1 MIPLA
6 AMVLGA
12 LAGVGLFTAVL
23 GLQERPARDKPSRL
37 REFRSKAAGVEL
49 SSSANDT
56 LAMIGLGAVLAFG
69 AWYATGWV
77 VAGLLGAT
85 AGVMGPMMWR
95 APRKRR
101 DFIDEIEAYSQWTE
115 QIRDLVA
122 ASGSLFEAV
131 TLSADQAP
139 PRLRPKVVQMAS
151 IARTLGLP
159 AALDWFAAEMD
170 SPFADRL
177 VLGMKIAWDSG
188 ARVSEAFESTAR
200 ATRSEVEMRRRNE
213 VANARAWTQ
222 VISIVGVTVG
232 SVVVM
237 FVFNKGFFDPF
248 GSLIGQVVLL
258 AVGVLIFGNVYWVLR
273 LSESGAPVRLLTSEG
288 DKPAEGVAA
297 ALSGE
302 GADPP
307 PPPGGGPGRPRR
319 HGQDSG
325 TGTLTPW

>member
-1 MIPLA
+1 MVPLA
-6 AMVLGA
+6 AVLFGA
-12 LAGVGLFTAVL
+12 LVGVGLFAMII
-23 GLQERPARDKPSRL
+23 GAQKRPVREKKARL
-37 REFRSKAAGVEL
+37 RQFRSRAASIEL
-49 SSSANDT
+49 SSSMNDT
-56 LAMIGLGAVLAFG
+56 LAMMGLGAVLAFG

-77 VAGLLGAT
+77 VAALIGLT
-85 AGVMGPMMWR
+85 SGVMGPIMWR

-101 DFIDEIEAYSQWTE
+101 EFTNEIEAYSQWTE

-139 PRLRPKVVQMAS
+139 TRLRPKVVQMAL

-159 AALDWFAAEMD
+159 AGLDWFAAEMD

-200 ATRSEVEMRRRNE
+200 AMRAEVEMRRRNE

-222 VISIVGVTVG
+222 VIAMVGVTVG
-232 SVVVM
+232 SVLFM
-237 FVFNKGFFDPF
+237 FVFNKEFFDPF
-248 GSLIGQVVLL
+248 GSAVGQATLL
-258 AVGVLIFGNVYWVLR
+258 AVGVLIFGNIYWVLK
-273 LSESGAPVRLLTSEG
+273 LSELGIPVRLLAPGG
-288 DKPAEGVAA
+288 DKLAEGVVA

-302 GADPP
+302 D
-307 PPPGGGPGRPRR
+307 
-319 HGQDSG
+319 Q
-325 TGTLTPW
+325 

>member
-1 MIPLA
+1 MVPLA
-6 AMVLGA
+6 AVAFGA
-12 LAGVGLFTAVL
+12 LAGVGLFAAIL
-23 GLQERPARDKPSRL
+23 GLQMRPVRPKQDRL
-37 REFRSKAAGVEL
+37 RQFRAQATRIEL

-56 LAMIGLGAVLAFG
+56 LAMIGLGAVLGFG

-77 VAGLLGAT
+77 AAGLIGIAAGA
-85 AGVMGPMMWR
+85 MGPMMWR
-95 APRKRR
+95 APRQRR
-101 DFIDEIEAYSQWTE
+101 DFTDEIEAYSQWTE
-115 QIRDLVA
+115 QIRDLVS

-131 TLSADQAP
+131 TLSSGQAP
-139 PRLRPKVVQMAS
+139 SRLRPQVVQMAS

-200 ATRSEVEMRRRNE
+200 AMRAEVEMRRRNE

-222 VISIVGVTVG
+222 VVSIIGVTVV
-232 SVVVM
+232 SALFM
-237 FVFNKGFFDPF
+237 FVFNREFFDPF
-248 GSLIGQVVLL
+248 GSVIGQGVLL

-273 LSESGAPVRLLTSEG
+273 LSESGAPVRLLSSEG
-288 DKPAEGVAA
+288 EQLADEVLA

-302 GADPP
+302 D
-307 PPPGGGPGRPRR
+307 
-319 HGQDSG
+319 Q
-325 TGTLTPW
+325 

>member
-1 MIPLA
+1 MVPVA
-6 AMVLGA
+6 AVLFGA
-12 LAGVGLFTAVL
+12 LVGVGLFAMII
-23 GLQERPARDKPSRL
+23 GGQKRPVREKKARL
-37 REFRSKAAGVEL
+37 RQFRSRAARIEL
-49 SSSANDT
+49 SSSMNDT
-56 LAMIGLGAVLAFG
+56 LAMLGLGAVLAFG

-77 VAGLLGAT
+77 VAALIGLT
-85 AGVMGPMMWR
+85 AGVMGPLMWR

-101 DFIDEIEAYSQWTE
+101 EFTNEIEAYSQWTE

-139 PRLRPKVVQMAS
+139 SRLRPKVVQMAS

-159 AALDWFAAEMD
+159 AGLDWFAAEMD

-200 ATRSEVEMRRRNE
+200 AMRTEVEMRRRNE

-222 VISIVGVTVG
+222 VIAMVGVTVG
-232 SVVVM
+232 SVLFM
-237 FVFNKGFFDPF
+237 FVFNKPFFDPF
-248 GSLIGQVVLL
+248 GTVIGQATLL
-258 AVGVLIFGNVYWVLR
+258 AVGVLIFGNIYWVLK
-273 LSESGAPVRLLTSEG
+273 LSETGIPVRLLAPDGDKLSEG
-288 DKPAEGVAA
+288 MVA

-302 GADPP
+302 D
-307 PPPGGGPGRPRR
+307 
-319 HGQDSG
+319 Q
-325 TGTLTPW
+325 

>member
-1 MIPLA
+1 MVPLA
-6 AMVLGA
+6 AVLFGA
-12 LAGVGLFTAVL
+12 LTGVGLFAVVL
-23 GLQERPARDKPSRL
+23 GSQKRPVREKQARL
-37 REFRSKAAGVEL
+37 RQFRSRAARVKL
-49 SSSANDT
+49 SSSTNDT
-56 LAMIGLGAVLAFG
+56 LAMLGLGAVLAFG

-77 VAGLLGAT
+77 VAALIGLA

-101 DFIDEIEAYSQWTE
+101 AFTDEIEAYSQWTE

-131 TLSADQAP
+131 TLTADQAP
-139 PRLRPKVVQMAS
+139 SLLRPKVVQMAS

-159 AALDWFAAEMD
+159 AGLDWFAAEMD

-200 ATRSEVEMRRRNE
+200 SMRAEVEMRRRNE

-222 VISIVGVTVG
+222 VISMVGVTVV
-232 SVVVM
+232 SVLFM
-237 FVFNKGFFDPF
+237 FVFNKPFFDPF
-248 GSLIGQVVLL
+248 GSVIGQATLL
-258 AVGVLIFGNVYWVLR
+258 AVGVLIFGNIYWVLK
-273 LSESGAPVRLLTSEG
+273 LSESGIPVRLLAPDG
-288 DKPAEGVAA
+288 DKLAEGVVA

-302 GADPP
+302 D
-307 PPPGGGPGRPRR
+307 
-319 HGQDSG
+319 Q
-325 TGTLTPW
+325 